1 MIVFVPGQRFI
12 SQLEPDLGLGIVTE
26 IQGRTVKFNF
36 PAVNQCR
43 MYRTDSAPVDR
54 YVLQPG
60 ETAKSEKGVSFA
72 KRVD

>member
-26 IQGRTVKFNF
+26 IQGRTVKFNL

-43 MYRTDSAPVDR
+43 MYRTRWS
-54 YVLQPG
+54 L
-60 ETAKSEKGVSFA
+60 FA